1 MYRQIA
7 QLQEQCMLTSFRV
20 VLAAMCDLQRTEC
33 NIRY

>member
-1 MYRQIA
+1 
-7 QLQEQCMLTSFRV
+7 MLTSFRV